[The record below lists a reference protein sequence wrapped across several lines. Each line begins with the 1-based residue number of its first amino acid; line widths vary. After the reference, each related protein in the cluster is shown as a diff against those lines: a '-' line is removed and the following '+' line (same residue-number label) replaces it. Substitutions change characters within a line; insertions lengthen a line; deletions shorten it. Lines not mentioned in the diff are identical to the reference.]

1 SPCFV
6 LMYIAGEFRVLVM
19 IPTVLCA
26 AVDGWLARR
35 LGLTSRFAAWL
46 DVAVDNLGRGMLW
59 SLLLKVLRLKH
70 IITHA
75 QGDEN
80 EAVLKYQQKMFAGTQ
95 LHINVLL
102 PGFRTPLGVWV
113 VGGLPPCV
121 AVSMPVGG
129 LSHWLELPL
138 WIQHVGMLLLVAGR
152 VLALSAEVMWQTL
165 MCLKHEPK
173 RSTGELSHRC
183 FLCRCG
189 AYGHTSSTWK
199 KLRARF
205 LFLNHI

>member
-6 LMYIAGEFRVLVM
+6 LMYILF
-19 IPTVLCA
+19 IYNPTVLCA

-80 EAVLKYQQKMFAGTQ
+80 EWKNSFGSSPPLVQAVMANGNPPA
-95 LHINVLL
+95 NVFELVL
-102 PGFRTPLGVWV
+102 VH
-113 VGGLPPCV
+113 
-121 AVSMPVGG
+121 MGG

>member
-1 SPCFV
+1 RAAHVFRYSPTLCV
-6 LMYIAGEFRVLVM
+6 SHI
-19 IPTVLCA
+19 IQCPTVLCA

-59 SLLLKVLRLKH
+59 SLLLKRWCIELLWGWMVSALEWCVFMDNTTPGGAVEEQLR
-70 IITHA
+70 
-75 QGDEN
+75 
-80 EAVLKYQQKMFAGTQ
+80 QQPPTRT
-95 LHINVLL
+95 
-102 PGFRTPLGVWV
+102 GFWV